1 MFNPCMNAIK
11 HKNKG
16 LVCVAREQAEVC
28 LGVKHPEPIT
38 EISLAK
44 GRQRG
49 GCGCSARC
57 EDKGDVW
64 ATARYYINNHE
75 KK

>member
-11 HKNKG
+11 HKNKW

-28 LGVKHPEPIT
+28 LEVEDPEPVT
-38 EISLAK
+38 EVRLAM

-49 GCGCSARC
+49 GCGYSARM
-57 EDKGDVW
+57 W
-64 ATARYYINNHE
+64 R
-75 KK
+75 